1 MTDDQKK
8 SLCPM
13 TFNIPPEETYDSTPY
28 CVQERCAWWN
38 EECQKCAMVI
48 LADSVRKQV
57 KK

>member
-1 MTDDQKK
+1 MPNEKK

-13 TFNIPPEETYDSTPY
+13 TFNIPPDQTHPSTSN
-28 CVQERCAWWN
+28 CVQEWCAWWN